1 MTQPNQPLENT
12 PSSETQ
18 NQPELTSIEGN
29 SMGEYYQLKKTL
41 LVWTLILTGIIFIGV
56 WWNYSINIAINYL
69 LGAGVGL
76 LYLRRLAKDV
86 EGLSGENPK
95 VSNNRLILFIG
106 LMIFATQWQ
115 QLKVLPIFLG
125 FLTYKAAI
133 VIYMLQTSFI
143 RDSK

>member
-1 MTQPNQPLENT
+1 VTQPNQPLENT

-125 FLTYKAAI
+125 FLTYKVAI

>member
-41 LVWTLILTGIIFIGV
+41 LVWTLILTGIIFMGV

-125 FLTYKAAI
+125 FLTYKVAI

>member
-1 MTQPNQPLENT
+1 VTQPNQPLENT

-41 LVWTLILTGIIFIGV
+41 LVWTLILTGIIFMGV

-125 FLTYKAAI
+125 FLTYKVAI